1 MILPSCFVIPCIE
14 YAERGW
20 AQAQREPEWRR
31 RLLICH
37 LKTLLQEGGDLF
49 FFTGLRLEAN
59 KQTECQHFK
68 SPFCH
73 FKSPFCHF
81 KFPFCQKLTGRSIGF
96 VGYFC
101 YWQECHIWYH
111 YCHESKCPGSGWC
124 F

>member
-1 MILPSCFVIPCIE
+1 MILPSGFVIKCIE

-20 AQAQREPEWRR
+20 AQAQREPEWGR

-49 FFTGLRLEAN
+49 FFTRLRLKAN

-73 FKSPFCHF
+73 FKSPFCQRVASRLNF
-81 KFPFCQKLTGRSIGF
+81 SLEKCGF
-96 VGYFC
+96 GG
-101 YWQECHIWYH
+101 IN
-111 YCHESKCPGSGWC
+111 
-124 F
+124 